1 MAKPKIRHL
10 ALFARNPKKLAEFYQ
25 SVFEMEVIGKA
36 PDDTAFFLSDGYL
49 TLAVLPH
56 RLTGEVA
63 VGLNHFGFQVEDTDA
78 LADKLAAYGLED
90 PKERPSDR
98 PYAEHRACDPEGNMF
113 DLSVHGF
120 QQSETAPERAAKSVA
135 KSKDKALV

>member
-56 RLTGEVA
+56 KLTGEVA
-63 VGLNHFGFQVEDTDA
+63 VGLNHFGFHVEDTEA
-78 LADKLAAYGLED
+78 IADKLAVYGLED
-90 PKERPSDR
+90 PKQRPAER
-98 PYAEHRACDPEGNMF
+98 PYAEHRACDLEGNMF

-120 QQSETAPERAAKSVA
+120 QRSETAPERAAASKT
-135 KSKDKALV
+135 KDKALV

>member
-49 TLAVLPH
+49 TLAILPH
-56 RLTGEVA
+56 REGGEIPL
-63 VGLNHFGFQVEDTDA
+63 GINHFGFQIADTA
-78 LADKLAAYGLED
+78 AIGDKLTAFGVAG
-90 PKERPSDR
+90 PAKRPADR
-98 PYAEHRACDPEGNMF
+98 PYAESRAFDPEGNRF
-113 DLSVHGF
+113 DLSEHGY
-120 QQSETAPERAAKSVA
+120 ENDARAR
-135 KSKDKALV
+135 